1 MAVKEKVKE
10 VVASL
15 SGSSRRKRMNMILEI
30 CKYRKDKNA
39 LACFDDDCQKVEEQ
53 KLVSTKSRRRG
64 DGTIG
69 KTEIDT
75 GNILISCVV
84 HKWRQLCSVSQLD
97 DMPMPARTTKVLES
111 GEVPKDLE

>member
-1 MAVKEKVKE
+1 
-10 VVASL
+10 
-15 SGSSRRKRMNMILEI
+15 MILEI

-75 GNILISCVV
+75 GNILISCSV
-84 HKWRQLCSVSQLD
+84 HKWRQLFSVSQLD
-97 DMPMPARTTKVLES
+97 ALPMPARTTKVSEPGES
-111 GEVPKDLE
+111 VSE

>member
-10 VVASL
+10 VIASL
-15 SGSSRRKRMNMILEI
+15 SGSNKRRRMNIILEI

-53 KLVSTKSRRRG
+53 KLVSSRTRRRG
-64 DGTIG
+64 DGTVQ
-69 KTEIDT
+69 KTEVDT
-75 GNILISCVV
+75 GNILVSCVV

-97 DMPMPARTTKVLES
+97 ALPMPARTTKVSEE
-111 GEVPKDLE
+111 GEAPAE